1 MLMLW
6 PVYKQINHY
15 CVGLNQFSFILP
27 PNTNSFCQ
35 IPYNSTLLGTKQTQF
50 FRKNPPDTHR
60 IFSPPRPFKIHSTSL
75 SLIGLNFVRLFG
87 PPSEQVKAN
96 SGLVRLQ
103 DNYAYIIL
111 PFLGF
116 ALLWFKGDCFW
127 LVRVSSRWP
136 LSQKLKA
143 NDGFVRLRD
152 IHAYCIYI
160 ILTVLGLCSSLF
172 WRGLFLKKTDMA
184 T

>member
-1 MLMLW
+1 MSVW
-6 PVYKQINHY
+6 INSH
-15 CVGLNQFSFILP
+15 
-27 PNTNSFCQ
+27 SFCLRIRIVFAKSRITQ
-35 IPYNSTLLGTKQTQF
+35 HFWGQNKHNSSGKIRRIPIGFSLLRDRSKFTQ
-50 FRKNPPDTHR
+50 PL
-60 IFSPPRPFKIHSTSL
+60 SAWLVKIS
-75 SLIGLNFVRLFG
+75 VRLFG

-172 WRGLFLKKTDMA
+172 WRGLFLKNQMADMA